1 MTTEVETFA
10 SSVRQLVG
18 TINSSDSWRPGAHID
33 SQDPALTAGLH
44 DLGWGDLVGDT
55 DFLPFVGAA
64 ALELGRAALTPFDV
78 TGLLGGSPVVSGL
91 AMHGAVG
98 SAVAVPEK
106 NGYQLKTITASS
118 PVNFSDSLG
127 VHLVE
132 ATTDQEFIED
142 GDLRRAAWEAA
153 VVGYF
158 AGLAIGAVD
167 MAISH
172 AAERQ
177 IFGKTLAHVPA
188 VQQRIADAATTAT
201 ALRLSAASG
210 AHGIAAIAYASS
222 RTWAV
227 MAHCHLVFGAIGY
240 TLEFPLQRYARHT
253 KALSTFV
260 NGWVD
265 QQILIEA

>member
-18 TINSSDSWRPGAHID
+18 KITANDSWQPGTHID

-44 DLGWGDLVGDT
+44 DMGWTELVGDEEL
-55 DFLPFVGAA
+55 LPFVGAA
-64 ALELGRAALTPFDV
+64 ALEIGRAALTPFDV
-78 TGLLGGSPVVSGL
+78 TSVLRGSPIVSGL

-98 SAVAVPEK
+98 GTVAVPGK
-106 NGYQLKTITASS
+106 HGYQLKTITASS

-127 VHLVE
+127 VHAIE
-132 ATTDQEFIED
+132 ATRDLKFV
-142 GDLRRAAWEAA
+142 GDEELRRAAWEAA
-153 VVGYF
+153 IVGYF
-158 AGLAIGAVD
+158 AGLAVGVVD
-167 MAISH
+167 MALSH
-172 AAERQ
+172 ATDRQ

-201 ALRLSAASG
+201 ALRLSAVNG
-210 AHGIAAIAYASS
+210 AHGIASIAYASS

-227 MAHCHLVFGAIGY
+227 MANCHLVFGAIGY
-240 TLEFPLQRYARHT
+240 TLEFPLQRYSRRT

-260 NGWVD
+260 TGWVD
-265 QQILIEA
+265 QQILSEA